1 MGSAIRANR
10 RAGFLPRL
18 PVILCGSAVLW
29 AGLGCADRSGVGKTV
44 PVTGTVYLGDR
55 PLTTG
60 SVSFRPDASK
70 GNTST
75 GEPSGDIGP
84 DGTYKL
90 STNGKPGAPPGWYKV
105 IVAADVPSNPND
117 PYSMPKSIINAKYAD
132 ANTTDLSIPVVENP
146 SPGAYDLK
154 VSK

>member
-10 RAGFLPRL
+10 RASLLPRL
-18 PVILCGSAVLW
+18 SIILCGGVVLW
-29 AGLGCADRSGVGKTV
+29 AGPGCADRSGVGKTV
-44 PVTGTVYLGDR
+44 PVTGKVYLGDR
-55 PLTTG
+55 PLPTG

-75 GEPSGDIGP
+75 WEPSGDIGP

-90 STNGKPGAPPGWYKV
+90 STNGKPGAPPGWYRV

-117 PYSMPKSIINAKYAD
+117 PYSMPRSIITAKYA
-132 ANTTDLSIPVVENP
+132 
-146 SPGAYDLK
+146 
-154 VSK
+154 

>member
-1 MGSAIRANR
+1 MGSANRANR
-10 RAGFLPRL
+10 RARFLPRL
-18 PVILCGSAVLW
+18 PIILCGGAVLW
-29 AGLGCADRSGVGKTV
+29 AGLGCTDRSGVGKTV
-44 PVTGTVYLGDR
+44 PVSGKVYLGNR

-70 GNTST
+70 DNTST
-75 GEPSGDIGP
+75 WEPSGDIGP

-90 STNGKPGAPPGWYKV
+90 STNGKPGAPLGWYKV

-117 PYSMPKSIINAKYAD
+117 PYSIPKSIIDVKYAD
-132 ANTTDLSIPVVENP
+132 PNTTDLSIQVVENP